1 MMKTV
6 RRRIVL
12 LSALLLACYGS
23 AAAQSSI
30 ERPLITVTGQA
41 EVKVAPDEVVFNL
54 EVETLNKEL
63 ATAKALNDES
73 VRKVLALA
81 RKYQIP
87 ERNVQTDYISVTPRY
102 YQASGPEDRSRDR
115 EFLGYEVSKRIVI
128 ILSDVSRTESLL
140 SDALTTGVNYV
151 RGVEFR
157 STQIRKIKDQ
167 ARMLAIRAAQEKAI
181 ALTREIGQTIGKAY
195 TIREDEPGRYDN
207 RTMMQN
213 NSIVGGSGA
222 TTSDDETTIALG
234 QISIQA
240 RVVVSF
246 ELK

>member
-1 MMKTV
+1 MKTSL
-6 RRRIVL
+6 RRIF
-12 LSALLLACYGS
+12 LLLTLLIACS
-23 AAAQSSI
+23 LSVAAQAAL

-63 ATAKALNDES
+63 AAAKALNDES
-73 VRKVLALA
+73 VRRVLALA
-81 RKYQIP
+81 RKYEIP
-87 ERNVQTDYISVTPRY
+87 ARNVQTDYISVVPRY
-102 YQASGPEDRSRDR
+102 HEASGPEDRGRGR

-140 SDALTTGVNYV
+140 SDVLTTGVNYV

-157 STQIRKIKDQ
+157 STQIRKVKDQ
-167 ARMLAIRAAQEKAI
+167 ARTLAIRAAQEKAI
-181 ALTREIGQTIGKAY
+181 ALTREIGQSIGKAFS
-195 TIREDEPGRYDN
+195 IREEEPGRYDN
-207 RTMMQN
+207 RLMQN
-213 NSIVGGSGA
+213 TTISGGSVSA
-222 TTSDDETTIALG
+222 TTSEDETTIALG

>member
-1 MMKTV
+1 MKTV

-12 LSALLLACYGS
+12 LPVLLIACCCS

-41 EVKVAPDEVVFNL
+41 EVKVAPDEVVFRL

-73 VRKVLALA
+73 VRKVIALA

-87 ERNVQTDYISVTPRY
+87 ERNVQTDFISVTPRFY
-102 YQASGPEDRSRDR
+102 EATGPEDRGRDR

-128 ILSDVSRTESLL
+128 ALNDVSRTESLL
-140 SDALTTGVNYV
+140 SDVLTTGVNYV
-151 RGVEFR
+151 RGVQFR

-167 ARMLAIRAAQEKAI
+167 ARQLAIRAAQEKAI

-195 TIREDEPGRYDN
+195 SIQEDEPGRYDN
-207 RTMMQN
+207 RSMMQN
-213 NSIVGGSGA
+213 NSIVSSST
-222 TTSDDETTIALG
+222 TTSSEETTIALG

-240 RVVVSF
+240 RVVVCF

>member
-1 MMKTV
+1 
-6 RRRIVL
+6 
-12 LSALLLACYGS
+12 
-23 AAAQSSI
+23 
-30 ERPLITVTGQA
+30 PLITVTGQA

-63 ATAKALNDES
+63 ASAKALNDES
-73 VRKVLALA
+73 VRRVLALA
-81 RKYQIP
+81 RKYEIP
-87 ERNVQTDYISVTPRY
+87 ARNVQTDYISVVPKY
-102 YQASGPEDRSRDR
+102 YEASGPEDRSRNR

-140 SDALTTGVNYV
+140 SDVLTTGVNYV

-157 STQIRKIKDQ
+157 STQIRKAKDQ

-181 ALTREIGQTIGKAY
+181 ALTREIGQTIGKAFS
-195 TIREDEPGRYDN
+195 IREEEPGSYDN
-207 RTMMQN
+207 RSRSN
-213 NSIVGGSGA
+213 NFVISGGGA
-222 TTSDDETTIALG
+222 TASADETTIALG

>member
-1 MMKTV
+1 MLLPAFL
-6 RRRIVL
+6 IACC
-12 LSALLLACYGS
+12 LSAAGQGALDK
-23 AAAQSSI
+23 
-30 ERPLITVTGQA
+30 PLITVTGQA

-73 VRKVLALA
+73 VRRVLALA
-81 RKYQIP
+81 RRYQIP
-87 ERNVQTDYISVTPRY
+87 ERNMQTDYISVVPKY
-102 YQASGPEDRSRDR
+102 YEATGPEDRRRDR

-140 SDALTTGVNYV
+140 SDVLTTGVNYV

-157 STQIRKIKDQ
+157 STQIRKFKDQ
-167 ARMLAIRAAQEKAI
+167 ARTLAIRAAQEKAT

-195 TIREDEPGRYDN
+195 SIREDEPGRYDN
-207 RTMMQN
+207 MMQN
-213 NSIVGGSGA
+213 TTVGVSAGA
-222 TTSDDETTIALG
+222 SAEETTIALG

>member
-1 MMKTV
+1 MLMKTV

-12 LSALLLACYGS
+12 LLVLLIACYGI
-23 AAAQSSI
+23 APAQSPLDK
-30 ERPLITVTGQA
+30 PLITVSGQG
-41 EVKVAPDEVVFNL
+41 EVKVAPDEVVFRL

-63 ATAKALNDES
+63 AAAKALNDES
-73 VRKVLALA
+73 VRRVLALA

-87 ERNVQTDYISVTPRY
+87 ERNVQTDYINVTPRY
-102 YQASGPEDRSRDR
+102 YQASGPEDRGRDR

-128 ILSDVSRTESLL
+128 ILNDVTRTESLL

-167 ARMLAIRAAQEKAI
+167 ARQLAIRAAQEKAI

-195 TIREDEPGRYDN
+195 SIREDEPGRYDN
-207 RTMMQN
+207 RAQS
-213 NSIVGGSGA
+213 NSLISSGSA
-222 TTSDDETTIALG
+222 TTSDDETTIAMG